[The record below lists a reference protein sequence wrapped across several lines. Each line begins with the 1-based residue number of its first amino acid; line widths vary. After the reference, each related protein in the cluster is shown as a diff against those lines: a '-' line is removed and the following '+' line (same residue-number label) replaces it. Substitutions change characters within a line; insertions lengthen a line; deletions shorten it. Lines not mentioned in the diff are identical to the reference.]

1 MTGQVLDHPHIGNRR
16 YVPCHHPPASSHSHH
31 QKARF
36 AGLVATMSI
45 DSTEVAELVVRALA
59 DEWVATL
66 IAEHR
71 GEARTAQVRG
81 AVTCGA
87 PRRYAPHA
95 PCRSTGLLANGHVRW
110 HQGPQD
116 K

>member
-1 MTGQVLDHPHIGNRR
+1 MPSPPRILPFPAPRN
-16 YVPCHHPPASSHSHH
+16 PASGPPT
-31 QKARF
+31 RPPT
-36 AGLVATMSI
+36 GVVATMSI
-45 DSTEVAELVVRALA
+45 DSTAVAELLVRALA

-71 GEARTAQVRG
+71 RETGTAQVRG

-87 PRRYAPHA
+87 RRRYAPHE
-95 PCRSTGLLANGHVRW
+95 PCRSTGLLANGHCRW

-116 K
+116 T